1 MLPSCLR
8 SVATVPKLQLLQ
20 SICLETHQSTTLH
33 PGKAFECKYST
44 EILENHIYCTRAG
57 ANFSAISG
65 GDANALRWDKLGYG
79 QMMKLAEEHGIEACI
94 SKTPSI
100 EYWDEMPSRTKID
113 SMAEYLKDVSNYHS
127 KKQHV
132 LVELE
137 NLTPP

>member
-1 MLPSCLR
+1 
-8 SVATVPKLQLLQ
+8 
-20 SICLETHQSTTLH
+20 
-33 PGKAFECKYST
+33 
-44 EILENHIYCTRAG
+44 
-57 ANFSAISG
+57 
-65 GDANALRWDKLGYG
+65 
-79 QMMKLAEEHGIEACI
+79 MMKLAEEHGIEACI